1 MENNFNNEEIMN
13 NGFEAINNFGN
24 HKSITNGK
32 VAAMILIG
40 SVITAA
46 AIKGIDLL
54 KKRRKEAR
62 KQIGV
67 IQHVRCKCIEN
78 ADGKVIY
85 IFKS

>member
-24 HKSITNGK
+24 HKSMTNGK

>member
-24 HKSITNGK
+24 HKSMTNGK
-32 VAAMILIG
+32 V
-40 SVITAA
+40 A

>member
-24 HKSITNGK
+24 HKSMTNCQ